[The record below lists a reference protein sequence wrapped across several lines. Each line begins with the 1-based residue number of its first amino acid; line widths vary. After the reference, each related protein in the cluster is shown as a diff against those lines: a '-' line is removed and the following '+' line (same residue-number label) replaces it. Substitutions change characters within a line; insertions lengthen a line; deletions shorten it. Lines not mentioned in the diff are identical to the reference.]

1 MSGETTG
8 AASGAAGELSVDV
21 ASAPTRPWH
30 RLRRSVPGVLGLV
43 VMGVLLVVAVLA
55 WLGILPHDPIAQ
67 DAPNRLQRPSGAH
80 WFGTDQFG
88 RDVFSRVAAGL
99 ANSVLIASVAV
110 ALSAV
115 VGTLAGVVAGYLR
128 GAVDAVTGGVAN
140 VFFAFPPLLLALT
153 LVSVLD
159 RTWFTVALAIAVVY
173 VPIFFRVARGPV
185 LSLREQDFVR
195 AAVSTGQNPWA
206 TMALH
211 VLPNIGGHVIVQ
223 TALSL
228 SWAVLTEASL
238 SFLGLGTPP
247 PAPSLGSMIFEARN
261 IVSIANW
268 TMIAPGIVVVLLV
281 AGLNLLGDGLRDA
294 FDVKGRD

>member
-1 MSGETTG
+1 MSD
-8 AASGAAGELSVDV
+8 LSIDV
-21 ASAPTRPWH
+21 TSVPTRPWH
-30 RLRRSVPGVLGLV
+30 RLRRSVPGVIGLV
-43 VMGVLLVVAVLA
+43 IMAVLLVVVVLA
-55 WLGILPHDPIAQ
+55 WFGVTPYDPIAQ

-99 ANSVLIASVAV
+99 ANSVLIAGVAV
-110 ALSAV
+110 ALSAAL
-115 VGTLAGVVAGYLR
+115 GTVAGVVAGYFR
-128 GAVDAVTGGVAN
+128 GATDAVAGGVAN

-159 RTWFTVALAIAVVY
+159 RTWFTGALAIAVVY

-211 VLPNIGGHVIVQ
+211 VLPNISGLVIVQ

-261 IVSIANW
+261 VISIANW